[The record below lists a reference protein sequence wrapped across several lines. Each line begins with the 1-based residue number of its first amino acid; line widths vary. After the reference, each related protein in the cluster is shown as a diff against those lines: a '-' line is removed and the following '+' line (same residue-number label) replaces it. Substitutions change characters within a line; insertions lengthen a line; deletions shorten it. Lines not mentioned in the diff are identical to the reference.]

1 MLSALASPN
10 TPVPNRLA
18 IMIPDTTDFAHPPRR
33 PEASAAA
40 PDVHIRRSTLHDLN
54 DCLTLDASYDT
65 QRVWQMN
72 LQVKSNRIQ
81 IDFNQVHLPRVVNI
95 QVPPGS
101 ENLLRCWQR
110 GDCVLS
116 ARRQHTVV
124 GFLHM
129 IPDTPSKVGYIHR
142 HVVDPEY
149 RGQGIGSILLT
160 HALKWARDHKL
171 RSIVVS
177 LNTKNHP
184 ASAFYLD
191 RGFVFSG
198 FSEETHGDRR
208 IQLQFARGVR

>member
-1 MLSALASPN
+1 MTS
-10 TPVPNRLA
+10 
-18 IMIPDTTDFAHPPRR
+18 DTADFVHPPRL
-33 PEASAAA
+33 PEAPASPA
-40 PDVHIRRSTLHDLN
+40 DIHIRRSTLHDLN

-72 LQVKSNRIQ
+72 LQVRSNRIQ
-81 IDFNQVHLPRVVNI
+81 IDFSQVYLPRVVNI
-95 QVPPGS
+95 QVPSGS

-116 ARRQHTVV
+116 ARRKHTVV

-129 IPDTPSKVGYIHR
+129 IPDTPTKVGYIHR
-142 HVVDPEY
+142 HVVDPEH
-149 RGQGIGSILLT
+149 RGQGIGSMLLN
-160 HALKWARDHKL
+160 HAMQWARDHKL
-171 RSIVVS
+171 HSVVVS

-184 ASAFYLD
+184 ASAFYLN

-198 FSEETHGDRR
+198 FSEETHGDHR